1 MQKLKTKFK
10 QTEIR
15 KIPEDWEFKPLNGVV
30 EINPKRDLKKGTK
43 SKYVSMQDLK
53 EFNKKIQ
60 GFIFRNFNGGSKF
73 QNGDTVMARITP
85 CLENGKTAFV
95 DILDEKEIAAG
106 STEFIV
112 LSGKEGET
120 INGFVYYLSRS
131 PKMRADAIAS
141 MTGTSGRQR
150 VQTDLLGIKEVLVP
164 PISEQ
169 KIIVKILSDL
179 DAKIE
184 LNKKI
189 NQILESFGQTLFKK
203 WFVDERKKEWE
214 IKKIKDIVA
223 DKKYAIVDGPFGT
236 QLHNEEYVSEG
247 IPVIRIINLSFDGH
261 FINESLVFITEEK
274 FDSLKRSAIYP
285 GDILLAKTGATIG
298 KFSITPNYV
307 KNGIIAS
314 SVLKISPKEIN
325 RYYLYYII
333 KNLSDKKYWE
343 SVSSGSTRSTIN
355 LIDVRDIEIIIP
367 NSEILDRFE
376 SLMGNFFKLIENN
389 NIQSQKLSQIRDLLL
404 PQLMSGEIRVK

>member
-1 MQKLKTKFK
+1 MNQKTKFK
-10 QTEIR
+10 QTEIG
-15 KIPEDWEFKPLNGVV
+15 KIPEDWEFKPLNEVV

-43 SKYVSMQDLK
+43 SKYVSMHDLK

-120 INGFVYYLSRS
+120 INEFVYYLSRS

-169 KIIVKILSDL
+169 QSIASILSSL

-189 NQILESFGQTLFKK
+189 NQTLESIGQALFKK
-203 WFVDERKKEWE
+203 WFVDSEYENEERELGELIGFVKGKKPGEVFDKPLDNTLPQILIDVLDGSTPKYTLIKDNSVVINTHEVLMVMDGASSGRVE
-214 IKKIKDIVA
+214 IGFHGILGSTLAKIKSID
-223 DKKYAIVDGPFGT
+223 
-236 QLHNEEYVSEG
+236 S
-247 IPVIRIINLSFDGH
+247 IISD
-261 FINESLVFITEEK
+261 
-274 FDSLKRSAIYP
+274 
-285 GDILLAKTGATIG
+285 
-298 KFSITPNYV
+298 
-307 KNGIIAS
+307 
-314 SVLKISPKEIN
+314 
-325 RYYLYYII
+325 YYLYYFLRARQEDIRNNTTGTSIPHADKGKI
-333 KNLSDKKYWE
+333 KKFALK
-343 SVSSGSTRSTIN
+343 
-355 LIDVRDIEIIIP
+355 IP
-367 NSEILDRFE
+367 NKEILV
-376 SLMGNFFKLIENN
+376 NFDKMAKQLHEKICINKNEIER
-389 NIQSQKLSQIRDLLL
+389 LSKIRDLLL
-404 PQLMSGEIRVK
+404 PKLMSGEIRVK